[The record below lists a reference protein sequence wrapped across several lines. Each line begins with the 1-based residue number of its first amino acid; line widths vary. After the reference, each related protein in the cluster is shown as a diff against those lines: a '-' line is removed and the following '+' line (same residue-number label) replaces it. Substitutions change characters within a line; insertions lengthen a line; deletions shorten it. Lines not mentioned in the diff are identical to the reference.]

1 MSLFT
6 QEGFLFLL
14 RWFHFLAGITWI
26 GVLYYFNFIQTPYF
40 ATDLGGQARSAMM
53 RGLVPNALWWFRWG
67 AMFTFLTGWT
77 IVITHM
83 VTGTGSA
90 PYYAMILTGGTL
102 GTFMWYNVWF
112 VIMPRQRLAIASAEA
127 VAAGGQANPEAA
139 KQAPVA
145 GRASRTNTLF
155 SIPMLFFMGAARHL
169 SVVNEVEPNY
179 HVYYA
184 IVLAVAAFCEWNI
197 FKGAPAL
204 HKPLATVSGTIHAGL
219 GLTLVLFVVA
229 SILL

>member
-1 MSLFT
+1 MVLLT

-14 RWFHFLAGITWI
+14 RWVHFMAGITWI
-26 GVLYYFNFIQTPYF
+26 GMLYYFNFVQTPYF

-77 IVITHM
+77 IVLTHL

-90 PYYAMILTGGTL
+90 SYYSLILTGGIL

-112 VIMPRQRLAIASAEA
+112 VIMPRQNMAIASAEA

-139 KQAPVA
+139 KQAPIA

-169 SVVNEVEPNY
+169 
-179 HVYYA
+179 A
-184 IVLAVAAFCEWNI
+184 IVDSEAPSYHAWIGVVLVLTVLFEANI
-197 FKGAPAL
+197 FAGNASTQ
-204 HKPLATVSGTIHAGL
+204 KPLATVSGTIHAGL
-219 GLTLVLFVVA
+219 GLTLVLFVAAV
-229 SILL
+229 ILL

>member
-14 RWFHFLAGITWI
+14 RWVHFLAGITWI
-26 GVLYYFNFIQTPYF
+26 GILYYLNFVQTPYF

-67 AMFTFLTGWT
+67 AMVTFLTGWL

-83 VTGTGSA
+83 VTGTGSM
-90 PYYAMILTGGTL
+90 PYYALILTGGTL
-102 GTFMWYNVWF
+102 GSFMWFNVWF

-139 KQAPVA
+139 KQAPIA

-169 SVVNEVEPNY
+169 TIVNEEMPKY
-179 HVYYA
+179 GAFFA
-184 IVLAVAAFCEWNI
+184 IMLVLVVLFETNI
-197 FKGAPAL
+197 FKGTAATQ
-204 HKPLATVSGTIHAGL
+204 KPLATVAGTIHAGL
-219 GLTLVLFVVA
+219 GLTLVLFVAA
-229 SILL
+229 SVLL